1 MASEYTRSRCG
12 KAVTGFVLV
21 LALLA
26 PGIATDHARA
36 AASESR
42 TDQMLALTNEA
53 RATHDKAA
61 LDLNAKLSRY
71 ATRHSRQMANA
82 GTLFHT
88 EDLADKL
95 SGLDWS
101 MGGENVGVGP
111 SLTDLQDAFMGSRT
125 TPPQHPPQRVRP
137 RGDRDREVRRDTLGD
152 GHLLRLAPPDLAVD
166 ARSPGEAGAPRRS
179 WVTAARDQPA
189 CRRRAV
195 GPRPRRPSERARDR
209 RRGWSGRRRRR

>member
-1 MASEYTRSRCG
+1 MASGYTRSRCG
-12 KAVTGFVLV
+12 KAVIGFVLV

-53 RATHDKAA
+53 RATHGKAA
-61 LDLNAKLSRY
+61 LGLNAKLSRY

-111 SLTDLQDAFMGSRT
+111 SLTDLQEAFMGSKT
-125 TPPQHPPQRVRP
+125 H
-137 RGDRDREVRRDTLGD
+137 RRNILRNGYDHAAIGVVKSD
-152 GHLLRLAPPDLAVD
+152 GNL
-166 ARSPGEAGAPRRS
+166 
-179 WVTAARDQPA
+179 WVT
-189 CRRRAV
+189 V
-195 GPRPRRPSERARDR
+195 IFYG
-209 RRGWSGRRRRR
+209 

>member
-1 MASEYTRSRCG
+1 MASEYTRGRCG

-21 LALLA
+21 LALLVS
-26 PGIATDHARA
+26 GIATDHARA

-42 TDQMLALTNEA
+42 QEQMLSLTNEA
-53 RATHDKAA
+53 RATHGKAS

-95 SGLDWS
+95 RGLDWS

-111 SLTDLQDAFMGSRT
+111 SLTDLQDAFMGSKT
-125 TPPQHPPQRVRP
+125 H
-137 RGDRDREVRRDTLGD
+137 RRNILRNGYDHAAIGIVKSDGTL
-152 GHLLRLAPPDLAVD
+152 
-166 ARSPGEAGAPRRS
+166 
-179 WVTAARDQPA
+179 WVT
-189 CRRRAV
+189 V
-195 GPRPRRPSERARDR
+195 IFYG
-209 RRGWSGRRRRR
+209 

>member
-1 MASEYTRSRCG
+1 MTSEYTRSRCG
-12 KAVTGFVLV
+12 KAVIGFVLV

-36 AASESR
+36 AASEAR
-42 TDQMLALTNEA
+42 RDQMLVLTNEA
-53 RATHDKAA
+53 RATHDKAVLA
-61 LDLNAKLSRY
+61 LNAKLSRY

-111 SLTDLQDAFMGSRT
+111 SLTDLQEAFMGSKT
-125 TPPQHPPQRVRP
+125 H
-137 RGDRDREVRRDTLGD
+137 RRNILRNGYDHAAIGIVKSD
-152 GHLLRLAPPDLAVD
+152 GNL
-166 ARSPGEAGAPRRS
+166 
-179 WVTAARDQPA
+179 WVT
-189 CRRRAV
+189 V
-195 GPRPRRPSERARDR
+195 IFYG
-209 RRGWSGRRRRR
+209 

>member
-1 MASEYTRSRCG
+1 MASGYTRSRCG
-12 KAVTGFVLV
+12 KAVIGFVLV
-21 LALLA
+21 LALFA

-42 TDQMLALTNEA
+42 TDQMLALTNGA

-61 LDLNAKLSRY
+61 LGLNAKLSRY

-111 SLTDLQDAFMGSRT
+111 SLTDLQEAFMGSKT
-125 TPPQHPPQRVRP
+125 H
-137 RGDRDREVRRDTLGD
+137 RRNILRNGYDHAAIGVVKSD
-152 GHLLRLAPPDLAVD
+152 GNL
-166 ARSPGEAGAPRRS
+166 
-179 WVTAARDQPA
+179 WVT
-189 CRRRAV
+189 V
-195 GPRPRRPSERARDR
+195 IFYG
-209 RRGWSGRRRRR
+209 

>member
-12 KAVTGFVLV
+12 KAVIGFVLV

-53 RATHDKAA
+53 RVTHDKAA

-125 TPPQHPPQRVRP
+125 H
-137 RGDRDREVRRDTLGD
+137 RRNILRNGYDHAAIGIVKSDGTL
-152 GHLLRLAPPDLAVD
+152 
-166 ARSPGEAGAPRRS
+166 
-179 WVTAARDQPA
+179 WVT
-189 CRRRAV
+189 V
-195 GPRPRRPSERARDR
+195 IFYG
-209 RRGWSGRRRRR
+209 